1 MKAFI
6 DLGSFHGS
14 IIRKFIAS
22 PQYSPDFIIHAFE
35 SNPKIGQDIFWTY
48 PQGVKTHTEAA
59 WIHDGEIEF
68 YINSER
74 PIKVQGSSVYKE
86 KTTGGLDKEHPL
98 KIRCIDFS
106 RWLAC
111 HFTLNDDVIVKMN
124 IEGAEYPV
132 LSKLIYDGNV
142 NLIRKLY
149 LRRHWHKIGIAQSV
163 DTELMEN
170 LAKYKGLQIF
180 NNYEF

>member
-1 MKAFI
+1 
-6 DLGSFHGS
+6 
-14 IIRKFIAS
+14 
-22 PQYSPDFIIHAFE
+22 
-35 SNPKIGQDIFWTY
+35 
-48 PQGVKTHTEAA
+48 
-59 WIHDGEIEF
+59 
-68 YINSER
+68 
-74 PIKVQGSSVYKE
+74 
-86 KTTGGLDKEHPL
+86 
-98 KIRCIDFS
+98 
-106 RWLAC
+106 LAG